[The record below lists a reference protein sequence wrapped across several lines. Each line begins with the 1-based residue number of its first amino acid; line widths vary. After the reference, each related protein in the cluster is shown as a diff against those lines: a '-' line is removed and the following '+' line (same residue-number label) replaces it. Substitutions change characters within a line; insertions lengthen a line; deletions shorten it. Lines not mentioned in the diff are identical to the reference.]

1 MLLGFI
7 KFAFKKSYPG
17 IAVNAIFIT
26 ICALFCMLA
35 DFKAGFIKPT
45 NKFYAIVGVSTFPI
59 ALLYIVD
66 MIINIL
72 IGIGFSFITS
82 SSTFGI
88 LFNIFVVLIASLN
101 LIINFNFI
109 QKGIY
114 TGALKYMEWYGNFAL
129 MATIIWLYIEILRLL
144 SKLRR

>member
-1 MLLGFI
+1 
-7 KFAFKKSYPG
+7 
-17 IAVNAIFIT
+17 
-26 ICALFCMLA
+26 MLA

-66 MIINIL
+66 MIINIFS
-72 IGIGFSFITS
+72 GVSFSFITS